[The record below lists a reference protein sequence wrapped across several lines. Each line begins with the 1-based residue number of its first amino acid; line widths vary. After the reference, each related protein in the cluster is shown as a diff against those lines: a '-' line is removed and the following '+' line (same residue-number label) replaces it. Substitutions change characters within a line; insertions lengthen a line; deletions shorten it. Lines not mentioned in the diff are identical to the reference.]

1 MVFFFSFSPSMNLQG
16 DPSLSDPS
24 VSQSLTFPGSSW
36 CGREL
41 GSPTSTQR
49 SSESKTM
56 EGLRHKSQI
65 ERRSFRGGAA

>member
-41 GSPTSTQR
+41 GSPTLQPA
-49 SSESKTM
+49 
-56 EGLRHKSQI
+56 
-65 ERRSFRGGAA
+65 RRDLQKARQWRV